1 MDPEALVQCPYD
13 KSHQVRVSRLP
24 YHLVKCQ
31 RNNPRVART
40 LATCPFNARHRVPQA
55 ELRSHVISC
64 PDKRQPD
71 LPHEMGAPLNNGL
84 KQPEV
89 PTAWQGPPCQED
101 WEAEL
106 EDLEDPPPFI
116 LHVRTNDLLL
126 PCDSSAPAAPTSHSG
141 SKGATGH
148 PAHPLAPPAPP
159 SRRPQ
164 PPLNSGSDVNSDE
177 EDDRDRTG
185 SRCLRVRGDPTEPPP
200 RREMRR
206 PTDLGRSMRRIGIS
220 LQRILPGL
228 KSPSPRGARSSA
240 AVPASPPTFFPPRAA
255 LPVAACPCLQVES
268 HPNPFLLQQ
277 FHVCFEP
284 CQQRPC
290 NTCREFFLGGWI
302 RPAHWDS
309 SLPLRF
315 GSRYRLGD
323 GSCPGAGISTGG
335 RAPQG
340 ERDSLRQENR
350 WKNNNCPETAG
361 PGEGLSSGRPPR
373 RRTSTK
379 IVVSGLKSHPVIDSG
394 LSQPRFGVVY
404 SISGR

>member
-141 SKGATGH
+141 SKGAAGH

-185 SRCLRVRGDPTEPPP
+185 SSQ
-200 RREMRR
+200 M
-206 PTDLGRSMRRIGIS
+206 S
-220 LQRILPGL
+220 
-228 KSPSPRGARSSA
+228 
-240 AVPASPPTFFPPRAA
+240 
-255 LPVAACPCLQVES
+255 
-268 HPNPFLLQQ
+268 
-277 FHVCFEP
+277 
-284 CQQRPC
+284 
-290 NTCREFFLGGWI
+290 
-302 RPAHWDS
+302 
-309 SLPLRF
+309 
-315 GSRYRLGD
+315 
-323 GSCPGAGISTGG
+323 PGAGGPHGAPAAPGDEEADGFGASSFMCASNRANNGLATLAGSFSSEGG
-335 RAPQG
+335 
-340 ERDSLRQENR
+340 
-350 WKNNNCPETAG
+350 
-361 PGEGLSSGRPPR
+361 SGRLIGIPPSR
-373 RRTSTK
+373 
-379 IVVSGLKSHPVIDSG
+379 
-394 LSQPRFGVVY
+394 
-404 SISGR
+404 